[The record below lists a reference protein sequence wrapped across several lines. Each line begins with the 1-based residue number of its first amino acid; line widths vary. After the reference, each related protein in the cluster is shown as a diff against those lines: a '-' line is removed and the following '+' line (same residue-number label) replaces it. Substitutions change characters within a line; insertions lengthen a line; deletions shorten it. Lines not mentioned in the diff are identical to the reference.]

1 MVMTVFR
8 VRQGKESYIWF
19 FAVCVLIAAIRFS
32 SINNGVYLSTAIAL
46 FILALIWYSVF
57 YYSKYKISDNKLL
70 VKAIEGKKTID
81 VKNIRKV
88 EKGNSIWTSGWFYF
102 WYPYQ
107 KGLNIHYNKY
117 DEIFINPE
125 QQDEFIAKLLDINPL
140 IEVK

>member
-1 MVMTVFR
+1 MNVFIFK
-8 VRQGKESYIWF
+8 VNISKESYIWF
-19 FAVCVLIAAIRFS
+19 IAVCVLIAGIRFN

-46 FILALIWYSVF
+46 FVLALIWYFVF
-57 YYSKYKISDNKLL
+57 YYSNYKISDNKLL

-81 VKNIRKV
+81 VKNIRKI

-125 QQDEFIAKLLDINPL
+125 QQEEFIAKLLDINPS
-140 IEVK
+140 IEIK